1 MTPEVYAYSEPHVY
15 LRDVLA
21 YKQKQNPLFSIRAWA
36 KQMGFQCH
44 TSLIFFL
51 KGQRRIRPEHVER
64 INRGLRLEGDQEK
77 YLRLLIQTKNVMS
90 EKDKEDCE
98 AQLRM
103 LVPSPNETMLDVEK
117 FKLVADWLH
126 MAILEMTKLKD
137 FKSESAWI
145 TARLKFAVPEHRVS
159 DALNRLQQLKLLA
172 WVDGRLVKTN
182 DRLTTPKDR
191 ASESIREHHRQ
202 VLTNAIDAIDTQ
214 SINERCY
221 NACTMTIDVTKMEE
235 AKKLILKF
243 REDMTKLLEKNE
255 GDETYQFSM
264 QLFKLTESKI

>member
-1 MTPEVYAYSEPHVY
+1 MTPEIYAYSEPHIY

-21 YKQKQNPLFSIRAWA
+21 HKQKINPLFSIRAWA
-36 KQMGFQCH
+36 KQMGFQGH

-51 KGQRRIRPEHVER
+51 KGQRPIRPEHVEK

-77 YLRLLIQTKNVMS
+77 YLRLLIQARSVRS
-90 EKDKEDCE
+90 EKDKQDYE
-98 AQLRM
+98 AQLKM
-103 LVPSPNETMLDVEK
+103 LAPSRTETLLDIEK

-137 FKSESAWI
+137 FKSDSAWI
-145 TARLKFAVPEHRVS
+145 SERLKFPVPEHRVAE
-159 DALNRLQQLKLLA
+159 ALNRLQQLKLLHWSA
-172 WVDGRLVKTN
+172 GKLVKTN

-202 VLTNAIDAIDTQ
+202 VLTNAIQAIETQ
-214 SINERCY
+214 NISERVY
-221 NACTMTIDVTKMEE
+221 NACTMTIDVNKLED

-243 REDMTKLLEKNE
+243 RDDMTKLLEKNE
-255 GDETYQFSM
+255 GDETYQFSL
-264 QLFKLTESKI
+264 QLFKLTETKP